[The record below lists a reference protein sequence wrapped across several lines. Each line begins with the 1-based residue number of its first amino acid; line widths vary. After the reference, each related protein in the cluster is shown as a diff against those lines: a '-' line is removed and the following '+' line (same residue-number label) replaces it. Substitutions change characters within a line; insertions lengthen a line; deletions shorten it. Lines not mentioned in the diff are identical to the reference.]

1 MSSRQFLSV
10 VALVQGA
17 LLLALVI
24 LIILNRWFRVRLRAR
39 VDPKRQA
46 LDQAMQRWALG
57 GGSVAGVTVGL
68 SQLPVPVAVDALVAW
83 AARVPGERWATLADA
98 LTRSAWT
105 RLVRSNS
112 RSARWWKRLECA
124 RLLSVVAVPGDTARL
139 VRLLMDVHPA
149 VHIAAVAA
157 LERMESVPLIT
168 LVLQRIPELPPTVH
182 AYYAGMLRRSRPI
195 VVRLLIEH
203 LRRAAD
209 PALPRLAE
217 FAVRLADP
225 ALRAPLT
232 ALAAHR
238 DPEVRVQA
246 ARALG
251 HYPHA
256 ESLAALRTLTGD
268 PAWAV
273 RAQAVRALGMIGA
286 TEPGTVPLIEPL
298 LKDAEWWVR
307 LRAGLALT
315 RCGATGRNLL
325 LAAETGAHPEAR
337 AVAGLVLGLSSQAVA
352 EFAA

>member
-1 MSSRQFLSV
+1 VSSRQFLYV
-10 VALVQGA
+10 VALAQGA
-17 LLLALVI
+17 LLLALVV

-39 VDPKRQA
+39 VSPKRQA
-46 LDQAMQRWALG
+46 LDHAMQRWALG
-57 GGSVAGVTVGL
+57 GASVAGVSVAL
-68 SQLPVPVAVDALVAW
+68 ARLPVPAAVDALVAW
-83 AARVPGERWATLADA
+83 ASRVPGERWATLSQA

-124 RLLSVVAVPGDTARL
+124 RFLSVTAVPRDTARL
-139 VRLLMDVHPA
+139 ARLLVDPHPA

-168 LVLQRIPELPPTVH
+168 LVLGRIPELPPTVH

-195 VVRLLIEH
+195 VVRLLVDH
-203 LRRAAD
+203 LARAAD

-217 FAVRLADP
+217 FAARLTDP

-232 ALAAHR
+232 RLAAHR
-238 DPEVRVQA
+238 DPEVRIQA

-251 HYPHA
+251 HYPHQ
-256 ESLAALRTLTGD
+256 ESVAALRTLVRD

-286 TEPGTVPLIEPL
+286 TDPVTLPLIQPL
-298 LKDAEWWVR
+298 LQDGEWWVR
-307 LRAGLALT
+307 LRAGLALA
-315 RCGATGRNLL
+315 RCGAAGRNLL